1 MTPRIVLVDDHPL
14 FRRGVADL
22 LRAAGTVEVVGE
34 ASDAAGALRQVTEL
48 LPDIVLLDI
57 RLEPGSGIAM
67 IHKLIEVHPA
77 VRIIVLT
84 MYDEPAFQRAAQAA
98 GAHGYVSKRATDTKL
113 LAAVDA
119 VWVGQNF
126 FEFGAR
132 PVEPST
138 PKLTAREREV
148 VRGIA
153 LGYTNREIADRL
165 DLSIKSVESYRAR
178 VIQKFGFGSRAE
190 LVRYAFQSG
199 LLDPGTTGTTG

>member
-1 MTPRIVLVDDHPL
+1 LVDDHPL

-22 LRAAGTVEVVGE
+22 LRDAGTVEVVGE
-34 ASDAAGALRQVTEL
+34 ASDAAGALRLITEL

-57 RLEPGSGIAM
+57 RLESGSGIAM
-67 IHKLIEVHPA
+67 IHKLLEVHPA

-98 GAHGYVSKRATDTKL
+98 GAHGYVTKRATDTKL

-119 VWVGQNF
+119 VWRGENF
-126 FEFGAR
+126 FEFSVK
-132 PVEPST
+132 PMEPSM
-138 PKLTAREREV
+138 PKLTSREREV

-178 VIQKFGFGSRAE
+178 VIQKFGFSSRAD

-199 LLDPGTTGTTG
+199 LLDPGTTG

>member
-1 MTPRIVLVDDHPL
+1 MTPRIVLIDDHPL

-22 LRAAGTVEVVGE
+22 LQHAGAVEVVGE
-34 ASDAAGALRQVTEL
+34 AADADSALQQVRQL
-48 LPDIVLLDI
+48 QPDIVLLDI
-57 RLEPGSGIAM
+57 RLEPGSGIAL
-67 IHKLIEVHPA
+67 IAKLFEVHPP

-113 LAAVDA
+113 LAAVQA
-119 VWVGQNF
+119 VWAGEQF
-126 FEFGAR
+126 FDLGGSKKQEVA
-132 PVEPST
+132 
-138 PKLTAREREV
+138 PKLTTREREV

-178 VIQKFGFGSRAE
+178 VIQKFGFSSRAE
-190 LVRYAFQSG
+190 LVRYAFHTG
-199 LLDPGTTGTTG
+199 LLDPGTAPES

>member
-1 MTPRIVLVDDHPL
+1 MAPRIVLVDDHPL

-22 LRAAGTVEVVGE
+22 LRDAGSVEVVGE
-34 ASDAAGALRQVTEL
+34 AADADEAVIQVTEL
-48 LPDIVLLDI
+48 RPDIVLLDI
-57 RLEPGSGIAM
+57 RLETGSGIAM
-67 IHKLIEVHPA
+67 ISKLLDAHPG

-113 LAAVDA
+113 LAAVQA
-119 VWVGQNF
+119 VWVGEHY
-126 FEFGAR
+126 FELASKS
-132 PVEPST
+132 VEPAA
-138 PKLTAREREV
+138 PKLTTREREV

-178 VIQKFGFGSRAE
+178 VIQKFGFSSRAE
-190 LVRYAFQSG
+190 LVRYAFHSG
-199 LLDPGTTGTTG
+199 LLDPGTTET